1 MYYYVQIIKHTRLH
15 KSQAHTHKNKHI
27 LQKKKKKGH
36 ITGLYGEY
44 FRKQNTSRKVMIVR
58 LDVFAILI

>member
-27 LQKKKKKGH
+27 LQKGT
-36 ITGLYGEY
+36 IDGLYGEDFHTQY
-44 FRKQNTSRKVMIVR
+44 T
-58 LDVFAILI
+58 